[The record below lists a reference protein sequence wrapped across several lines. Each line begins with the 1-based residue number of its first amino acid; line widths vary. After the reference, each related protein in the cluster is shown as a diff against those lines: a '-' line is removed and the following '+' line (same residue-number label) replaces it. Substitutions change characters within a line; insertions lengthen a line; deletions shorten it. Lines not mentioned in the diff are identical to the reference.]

1 MSSGSQPVSQTTTT
15 ELSPEQRQLMNLA
28 MPGVTNYAA
37 TVPQRYQGSTVAGF
51 DPSQTAGQE
60 GALQSAGVQ
69 TDLLRVREL
78 EDRRQLLD

>member
-15 ELSPEQRQLMNLA
+15 ELSPEQRQLMNSSLGRDELRGDGPSA
-28 MPGVTNYAA
+28 ISRSRPTCWD
-37 TVPQRYQGSTVAGF
+37 P

-69 TDLLRVREL
+69 TGSCASGGWNE
-78 EDRRQLLD
+78 QLLD